1 MALNQE
7 LEWAQVGAIST
18 GSGTVKDAFLSG
30 HAEKTLLERGTVL
43 YKFNND
49 ESLTGYQGKISEWW
63 QPYQPLFH
71 DAGWLQKLEMAK
83 HFKIS
88 VREWGRVTSAVKEN
102 WNSLEHLLV
111 ITLDQDV
118 YGWFGGYTQM
128 ARLDTGKDSK
138 RNLNASGEGRGAGA
152 NLPGGGTQLFIPNLQ
167 PSYIA
172 NWRTES
178 LKDK

>member
-18 GSGTVKDAFLSG
+18 DSGTVKEAFRSG
-30 HAEKTLLERGTVL
+30 HAEKTLLKRSTVL
-43 YKFNND
+43 YKFNNN

-83 HFKIS
+83 HFGIS

-111 ITLDQDV
+111 ITLDTDV
-118 YGWFGGYTQM
+118 YGWFGGYTKM
-128 ARLDTGKDSK
+128 VRIDPGEKSK
-138 RNLNASGEGRGAGA
+138 RNLHSSGEDRGSGA
-152 NLPGGGTQLFIPNLQ
+152 NLPGGGTQLYVPNLKLNH
-167 PSYIA
+167 IA
-172 NWRTES
+172 NWHTES